1 MCGATA
7 GGLSLDGVNVA
18 KEAVIQGQVVR
29 AGEPVA
35 NERGVAACA
44 GSL

>member
-7 GGLSLDGVNVA
+7 GGLSLDGVDVA

-29 AGEPVA
+29 DGRAGPQ
-35 NERGVAACA
+35 RLRAAA
-44 GSL
+44 RPHR